1 MTSTAY
7 RVRGG
12 RRPLALG
19 AYRRARRRRFM
30 VRRVVFVLTLFLVLL
45 LFFGAPLYNVSS
57 PERMSAGSVLPVEAG
72 TPPAL
77 PHPRPP
83 ELGQVWDNAIERDSF
98 PNLATNGKTGTLGG
112 RIALTF
118 DDGPKPRTTPLI
130 LDTLQKH
137 DLKATFFVLGRQA
150 KAHPNL
156 LRRIVE
162 EGHTLGNHTY
172 DHADMSGLS
181 PGQIRL
187 ELQSTQEAVDG
198 ALGYH
203 YPMVLM
209 RPPYGSPYFEG
220 SAALPVF
227 RRVVRAEGLFPVIW
241 TIDSSDYLFSG
252 HPEAL
257 VRDVVR
263 SDQRRRKTQ
272 RDQVLLLHD
281 THGQTAQALPEII
294 AHFEGSGRQF
304 TEVDELLADKYARP

>member
-1 MTSTAY
+1 
-7 RVRGG
+7 
-12 RRPLALG
+12 
-19 AYRRARRRRFM
+19 M
-30 VRRVVFVLTLFLVLL
+30 VRRVVFVLALFLVLL
-45 LFFGAPLYNVSS
+45 LSFGAPLYSVSS
-57 PERMSAGSVLPVEAG
+57 PVGVSAGAVLPVEAG
-72 TPPAL
+72 TPPAP

-83 ELGQVWDNAIERDSF
+83 DLEQVWDDAIAQDPF
-98 PNLATNGKTGTLGG
+98 PDLATNSRTGTLGG

-118 DDGPKPRTTPLI
+118 DDGPKPRSTPLI
-130 LDTLQKH
+130 LDTLRKH

-150 KAHPNL
+150 REHPNL

-181 PGQIRL
+181 PGQMRREL
-187 ELQSTQEAVDG
+187 EGTQKAVDD

-220 SAALPVF
+220 QSALPVF
-227 RRVVRAEGLFPVIW
+227 RRVVRSEGLFPIIW
-241 TIDSSDYLFSG
+241 TIDSSDYLFGG

-257 VRDVVR
+257 VRGVAR
-263 SDQRRRKTQ
+263 SDQRRRNTQ

-281 THGQTAQALPEII
+281 TQGQTAQALPEII

-304 TEVDELLADKYARP
+304 TQVDELLTAKYARP